1 MSNNRLFKST
11 IDDQDY
17 LHLQLAH
24 NVYKIEYELY
34 GDDNSLHKG
43 IHINKGG
50 SCCLSFPVKSEVQ
63 YFIKFMALIKE
74 SHLSLFHDSSRT
86 KYKKER
92 IEFTKFYKVDEPLE
106 KKEEEIVEEAEEE
119 NIYTNIEKAGLDFS
133 TFFENSIADNESE
146 STSHK
151 LVSLFRNVREDV
163 TDYDLGEDSDT
174 ESETIGDIESVEVK
188 SDKSNQYSE
197 ADDKLI
203 NLTNI
208 LAAEEA

>member
-197 ADDKLI
+197 ANDKLI